1 MVGPGDGLA
10 ATDGAPAGRL
20 EKGFLHVY
28 TGTGKGKS
36 TAAAGLAARAA
47 GHGLS
52 VYVVW
57 FLKERVEGGER
68 AALERLG
75 NVTYECFGRSGHV
88 NRKNPDPKDVESAK
102 KALARADEVLG
113 SGRFDLVVLDEVNVA
128 LQYGLLDLGEVLR
141 VLESRP
147 PHVEVVCTGRAAPI
161 ELMGIADYVTR
172 MDALKHP
179 FERGV
184 EARKGIEE

>member
-1 MVGPGDGLA
+1 
-10 ATDGAPAGRL
+10 
-20 EKGFLHVY
+20 
-28 TGTGKGKS
+28 
-36 TAAAGLAARAA
+36 
-47 GHGLS
+47 
-52 VYVVW
+52 VW

-88 NRKNPDPKDVESAK
+88 NRKNPDPKDVESARG
-102 KALARADEVLG
+102 ALARAGEVIG
-113 SGRFDLVVLDEVNVA
+113 SGAYDVVILDEVNVA
-128 LQYGLLDLGEVLR
+128 LQYGLLELGDVLR

-147 PHVEVVCTGRAAPI
+147 LHVEVVCTGRGAPI

-179 FERGV
+179 FDRGV
-184 EARKGIEE
+184 EGRRGIEE

>member
-1 MVGPGDGLA
+1 M
-10 ATDGAPAGRL
+10 
-20 EKGFLHVY
+20 LHVY

-47 GHGLS
+47 GHG
-52 VYVVW
+52 YRVVVLW
-57 FLKERVEGGER
+57 FLKERIEGGER

-88 NRKNPDPKDVESAK
+88 NAKSPDPKDVESAQR
-102 KALARADEVLG
+102 ALKRAEEVLH
-113 SGRFDLVVLDEVNVA
+113 SGTVDLVILDEINVA
-128 LQYGLLDLGEVLR
+128 FKLGLLDLGDVLR

-147 PHVEVVCTGRAAPI
+147 PHVEVVCTGRGAPL

-172 MDALKHP
+172 MEAIKHP

-184 EARKGIEE
+184 EGRKGIEE